1 MICQNTVK
9 NEPQIKGFKVSL
21 TSFKLKKHKILSM
34 VLKYSIGADDF
45 LNFQLYTAS
54 QSPIVKRRR
63 LKSKLAFA
71 ILYIAFG
78 LFFVVD
84 SKWIY
89 ASTFFVLAILWF
101 FLYPLREKRMYERN
115 YKNFILE
122 NYRNRFD
129 KEATMEIT
137 NEYIQTKDG
146 VNKGKAFMNEVSEII
161 EMPTAIYIRLN
172 SAQTFL
178 LPYERIEFVENS
190 GVKNSQ
196 EMILKLKEIAQLNH
210 VKYTDKTNWVWK

>member
-1 MICQNTVK
+1 MI
-9 NEPQIKGFKVSL
+9 
-21 TSFKLKKHKILSM
+21 
-34 VLKYSIGADDF
+34 LKYSIGADDF
-45 LNFQLYTAS
+45 LNFQLFTAS
-54 QSPIVKRRR
+54 ESPVVKRRR

-101 FLYPLREKRMYERN
+101 FLYPMREKRMYERN

-137 NEYIQTKDG
+137 NESIQTKDG
-146 VNKGKAFMNEVSEII
+146 VNKGKASLNEVSEII

-172 SAQTFL
+172 SAQTFM

>member
-1 MICQNTVK
+1 MERI
-9 NEPQIKGFKVSL
+9 GRFKVSL
-21 TSFKLKKHKILSM
+21 KSLKDERNKTVTMI
-34 VLKYSIGADDF
+34 LKYSIGADDF
-45 LNFQLYTAS
+45 LNFQLFTAS
-54 QSPIVKRRR
+54 ESPVVKRRR

-101 FLYPLREKRMYERN
+101 FLYPMREKRMYERN

-137 NEYIQTKDG
+137 NESIQTKDG
-146 VNKGKAFMNEVSEII
+146 VNKGKASLNEVSEII

-172 SAQTFL
+172 SAQTFM

>member
-1 MICQNTVK
+1 MI
-9 NEPQIKGFKVSL
+9 
-21 TSFKLKKHKILSM
+21 
-34 VLKYSIGADDF
+34 LKYSIGADDF
-45 LNFQLYTAS
+45 LNFQLFTAS
-54 QSPIVKRRR
+54 ESPIVKRRR

-89 ASTFFVLAILWF
+89 ASTFFALAIAWF
-101 FLYPLREKRMYERN
+101 FLYPKREKRMYERN

-137 NEYIQTKDG
+137 DGYIQTKDG
-146 VNKGKAFMNEVSEII
+146 VNKGKALLSEVSEIV
-161 EMPTAIYIRLN
+161 EMPTATYIRL
-172 SAQTFL
+172 STAQTFM
-178 LPYERIEFVENS
+178 LPYDRIEFPENS
-190 GVKNSQ
+190 DVQSVD
-196 EMILKLKEIAQLNH
+196 EMIVKLKEIADKNDL
-210 VKYTDKTNWVWK
+210 KYTNLLDWKWR

>member
-1 MICQNTVK
+1 MI
-9 NEPQIKGFKVSL
+9 
-21 TSFKLKKHKILSM
+21 
-34 VLKYSIGADDF
+34 LKYSIGADDF
-45 LNFQLYTAS
+45 LNFQLFTAS
-54 QSPIVKRRR
+54 ESPVVKRRR

-84 SKWIY
+84 SKWVY

-101 FLYPLREKRMYERN
+101 FFYPLREKRMYERN

-137 NEYIQTKDG
+137 NAYIQTKDG
-146 VNKGKAFMNEVSEII
+146 VNKGKALLSEVSEIV
-161 EMPTAIYIRLN
+161 EMPTAIYLRLN
-172 SAQTFL
+172 TAQTFM
-178 LPYERIEFVENS
+178 LPYDRIEFLES
-190 GVKNSQ
+190 SDVKNTQ
-196 EMILKLKEIAQLNH
+196 EMILKFKEIANLNQL
-210 VKYTDKTNWVWK
+210 KYTDLTNWKWK